1 MSADSAVL
9 DPPRNETAH
18 DWDNEDAPEQ
28 AGGPSDQPD
37 DQPSAELVI
46 EAGGQVSLL
55 VGGETPDQ
63 STVVLRGG
71 EVNVN
76 GEFEK
81 GSRLKF
87 EIEGVVSEIT
97 FTDLMDQKTGE
108 VTGTKRKHVLKIR
121 GIQAVEG

>member
-9 DPPRNETAH
+9 DPPRNEVGKEGGTNGFVH
-18 DWDNEDAPEQ
+18 PDEDRTQDDSNQ
-28 AGGPSDQPD
+28 A
-37 DQPSAELVI
+37 EVVI
-46 EAGGQVSLL
+46 EAGGQVSLV

-63 STVVLRGG
+63 STVVLRSG
-71 EVNVN
+71 EVTVN
-76 GEFEK
+76 GEFDK

-121 GIQAVEG
+121 GIQAVDA